1 MSRMWRSALLAAI
14 LTFPPATL
22 GADGDTLSSF
32 QVTSGK
38 LPGSFF
44 GGIEFASLQTSLQSL
59 SGYGLHF
66 GYQYVLT
73 NHWAV
78 DGSLAQI
85 YGAGAGA
92 GVSALYSAINA
103 TVRYAV
109 ASEFPQASS
118 QIYFR
123 GRRVVDESPEN
134 YRTMAVGLQ
143 MNQLFLNGSNA
154 VFNATGLAVVLSYD
168 AQLWGYRM
176 RPELRYGMLSANDA
190 DMTAI
195 FANLLFPF

>member
-1 MSRMWRSALLAAI
+1 MWRNLVTTLVLVSSPMALALEDE
-14 LTFPPATL
+14 
-22 GADGDTLSSF
+22 GVSSF
-32 QVTSGK
+32 QVTTGK
-38 LPGSFF
+38 RPGSFF
-44 GGIEFASLQTSLQSL
+44 GGVEFASLQTSLQSL

-66 GYQYVLT
+66 GYQYILT

-85 YGAGAGA
+85 YGSGAGA
-92 GVSALYSAINA
+92 GVSALYSALNA

-109 ASEFPQASS
+109 ASEFPQAST

-123 GRRVVDESPEN
+123 GKKAFEESPDN
-134 YRTMAVGLQ
+134 YRTFAVGLQ
-143 MNQLFLNGSNA
+143 MNQLFLNGTNS
-154 VFNATGLAVVLSYD
+154 VFNATGIAAVLSYD
-168 AQLWGYRM
+168 ARLLGYRM

-195 FANLLFPF
+195 FANVLFVF